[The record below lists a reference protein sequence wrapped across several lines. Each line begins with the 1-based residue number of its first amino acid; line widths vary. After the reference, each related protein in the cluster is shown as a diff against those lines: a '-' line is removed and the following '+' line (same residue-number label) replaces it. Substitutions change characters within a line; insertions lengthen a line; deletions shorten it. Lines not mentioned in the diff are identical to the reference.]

1 MKNLH
6 NHKTIFIAV
15 CCLLV
20 FIMIGVTVCS
30 GASLNSSSSNT
41 ASSATSIS
49 PSSFQ
54 YTTFSLEKPNWCSYM
69 SHVYALQS
77 VLIAPNDL
85 DKHFSTPSDTELY
98 SIKNSSVLEKIAYK
112 ALYGIYYSNGFYE
125 GIYISDY
132 HFDWNGASYTM
143 NLPNSGGLANI
154 PSYAYPLPTTDAE
167 LGASIGN
174 SGDMAI
180 YNPAKGANSK
190 NTKWIIVTSHGYVF
204 AAYAQTA
211 QTSSQ
216 AK

>member
-1 MKNLH
+1 MKNMH
-6 NHKTIFIAV
+6 NRKTIFIAV

-20 FIMIGVTVCS
+20 FIMIGVTACS
-30 GASLNSSSSNT
+30 GTSLNSSSSNT
-41 ASSATSIS
+41 SSPAASIS

-54 YTTFSLEKPNWCSYM
+54 YTTFSLEKLNYCSYM

-85 DKHFSTPSDTELY
+85 DKHLSTPSVTELY
-98 SIKNSSVLEKIAYK
+98 SIENSSVLEKIAYK
-112 ALYGIYYSNGFYE
+112 ALDGIYYRDGFYE
-125 GIYISDY
+125 SIYISDY

-143 NLPNSGGLANI
+143 DLPNSGGLQNT
-154 PSYAYPLPTTDAE
+154 PGYAYPLPTTDAE
-167 LGASIGN
+167 LGTSIGK

-190 NTKWIIVTSHGYVF
+190 NTKWIIVTSHDYVF